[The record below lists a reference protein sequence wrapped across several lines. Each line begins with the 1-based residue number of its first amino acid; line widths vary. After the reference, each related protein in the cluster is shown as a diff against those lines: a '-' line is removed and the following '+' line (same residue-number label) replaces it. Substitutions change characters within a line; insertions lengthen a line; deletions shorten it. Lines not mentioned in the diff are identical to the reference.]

1 MAEDGAAGGG
11 GGTALLVIDMQV
23 GQIERP
29 VYRGTEVLSRI
40 RALLEG
46 ARAVGVPVVH
56 VRHEAP
62 EGELF
67 APGTRGW
74 EIHPSVAP
82 AGDEPVI
89 GKRSADAFHDSELLN
104 VLRALGARRLV
115 VAGCRTDYCIDTTC
129 RRATTLGFDVTL
141 ASDAHTTTDN
151 AVLPAAQIIAHH
163 NATLD
168 DFGDERHVVTTCP
181 ADEIT
186 FGQGA
191 GSR

>member
-1 MAEDGAAGGG
+1 MEEGGAAGAA
-11 GGTALLVIDMQV
+11 GGTALLVIDAQV

-29 VYRGTEVLSRI
+29 VFRGPEVLGRI
-40 RALLEG
+40 RMLLER
-46 ARAVGVPVVH
+46 ARAAGVAVVY

-82 AGDEPVI
+82 AGGEPVVS
-89 GKRSADAFHDSELLN
+89 KRSADAFHGSELLN

-141 ASDAHTTTDN
+141 ASDAHTTNDN

-168 DFGDERHVVTTCP
+168 DFGDESHVVTARP

-186 FGQGA
+186 FGQ
-191 GSR
+191 